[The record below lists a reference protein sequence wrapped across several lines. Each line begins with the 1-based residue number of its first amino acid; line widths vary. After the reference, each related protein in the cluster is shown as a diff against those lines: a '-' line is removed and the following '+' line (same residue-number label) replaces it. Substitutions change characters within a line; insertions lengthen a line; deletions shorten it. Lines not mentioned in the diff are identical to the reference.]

1 MTEAVV
7 EAIKTAIDQ
16 TQEGLEFKQK
26 AAKTSENRET
36 REYKGLKSLE
46 GSGIGDHL
54 ISCEAKM
61 WTPPKFEG
69 MPDDIELMCAVIK
82 IANVFS
88 SERSKIIRRQI
99 NKLPVIKDNG
109 STPKKMRENFRA
121 HRSSSRNPGGVSQV
135 TRKTLYATVAVVEN
149 TVESLLLDFVAEIMA
164 IE

>member
-16 TQEGLEFKQK
+16 TQEGLEFKQI

-69 MPDDIELMCAVIK
+69 MPDNIEIKCAVIK
-82 IANVFS
+82 IANVFLT
-88 SERSKIIRRQI
+88 ERSQIIREQI
-99 NKLPVIKDNG
+99 NKLSVIRDKWFYTCKDEG
-109 STPKKMRENFRA
+109 KF
-121 HRSSSRNPGGVSQV
+121 
-135 TRKTLYATVAVVEN
+135 
-149 TVESLLLDFVAEIMA
+149 
-164 IE
+164 